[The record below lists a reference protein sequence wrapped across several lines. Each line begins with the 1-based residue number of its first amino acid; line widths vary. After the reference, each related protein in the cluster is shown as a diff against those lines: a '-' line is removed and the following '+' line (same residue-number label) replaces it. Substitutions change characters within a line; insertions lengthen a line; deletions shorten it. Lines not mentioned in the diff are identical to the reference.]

1 MRRLKLY
8 LDTSVWNFYFA
19 DDSPEKRDITRE
31 FFEIVEKGV
40 YEIFISEIVTQE
52 VSRALDFKRRLLI
65 DLINKYT
72 PIELD
77 ITVEAE
83 ELAEAYINRNI
94 VSQKK
99 REDALH
105 VDVATV
111 SEMDALITWNYR
123 HLANFKKAE
132 LFYSV
137 NLEMGYFKKLEI
149 ITPMEVSRYEG

>member
-105 VDVATV
+105 VGVATV
-111 SEMDALITWNYR
+111 SEMDALIT
-123 HLANFKKAE
+123 
-132 LFYSV
+132 
-137 NLEMGYFKKLEI
+137 
-149 ITPMEVSRYEG
+149 